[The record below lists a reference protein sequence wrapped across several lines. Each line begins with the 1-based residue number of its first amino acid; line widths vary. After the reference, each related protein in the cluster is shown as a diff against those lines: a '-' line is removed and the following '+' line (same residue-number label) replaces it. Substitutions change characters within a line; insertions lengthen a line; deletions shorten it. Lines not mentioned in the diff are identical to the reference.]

1 MQSLLTVN
9 NNVSLLSVTI
19 APSTFI
25 ATLTLSLVFLALY
38 LPPLRFRR
46 GRSNSAPTAK
56 YNYNNN
62 NHHHQYDYDYDYNYD
77 YQYDTRDS
85 AKIDGNRFAPYFNN
99 TWWQSY
105 WNRNRAP
112 DPIELRDH
120 PPLIEGLPQSR
131 ATLAIEDGR
140 RRLGTGSRLAVRANR
155 KTSKTRGREKERPV
169 TPDED
174 ITRDAI
180 QPVRS
185 PRRLSS
191 RLRIGQPIAAALRLP
206 LYPQRLPEVRY
217 RSGPERDGKFDGLRR
232 WIQPASL
239 EAPRKR

>member
-38 LPPLRFRR
+38 LPPLRFRS
-46 GRSNSAPTAK
+46 GRSTSAPTAK
-56 YNYNNN
+56 YNYNP
-62 NHHHQYDYDYDYNYD
+62 DYDTDYGYANAND
-77 YQYDTRDS
+77 HDTRDY
-85 AKIDGNRFAPYFNN
+85 AKSDGNRFAQYFNN
-99 TWWQSY
+99 TWWYPY

-120 PPLIEGLPQSR
+120 PPLIEGLPQPR

-140 RRLGTGSRLAVRANR
+140 RHLGTGLRLAVRASSR
-155 KTSKTRGREKERPV
+155 ISKTGGKERDRPA
-169 TPDED
+169 TPDGAT
-174 ITRDAI
+174 TRNAI
-180 QPVRS
+180 QPART
-185 PRRLSS
+185 PRRLFA
-191 RLRIGQPIAAALRLP
+191 RIRIGQSLSAALRLP
-206 LYPQRLPEVRY
+206 FGPQRLPEVGHRG
-217 RSGPERDGKFDGLRR
+217 GPERDGNFDGLRR
-232 WIQPASL
+232 WLQPAGL